1 MKEQVNVW
9 PRRERHSTGER
20 QIKRERLGFA
30 SFNASLV
37 AGTVHQGPRRRRP
50 TLEVRWASLRLKSGG
65 FRRGNN
71 QTPKQDE
78 VQGEEEGR
86 GGRGRCQAVHNYEW
100 MVTLFSVG
108 VYHIQ
113 QGVC

>member
-1 MKEQVNVW
+1 MSDMKEQVNVW

-20 QIKRERLGFA
+20 QIKRERLRFA

-78 VQGEEEGR
+78 VQGEEEG
-86 GGRGRCQAVHNYEW
+86 GGGGGA
-100 MVTLFSVG
+100 G
-108 VYHIQ
+108 VAAKLYIIMN
-113 QGVC
+113 GW